1 MKKTAVISD
10 VSSDGS
16 FTYYVED
23 ALTVTVDCGVVTY
36 IDIESPLSVNE
47 LKNHLD
53 NVRNHLA
60 TVVQPF

>member
-16 FTYYVED
+16 FTYYVEN
-23 ALTVTVDCGVVTY
+23 ALTITVDCGVITY
-36 IDIESPLSVNE
+36 VDIESPLSVNE

-53 NVRNHLA
+53 SVRNRLA
-60 TVVQPF
+60 TVIRTF